1 MRTGIDRLQ
10 GLYAWARFYPESQ
23 QEKDLLTA
31 LSLSYGRVDDTV
43 EMNAFTWVE
52 QALRREGYGSYSVVS
67 FELVLNNL
75 YYVFRVQ
82 RIGSLGGW

>member
-10 GLYAWARFYPESQ
+10 GQYSWVRFYPESQ

-31 LSLSYGRVDDTV
+31 LRDGRADDTV
-43 EMNAFTWVE
+43 EINVITWVE
-52 QALRREGYGSYSVVS
+52 QALRREGYGNHSVVS
-67 FELVLNNL
+67 FEHVQNNL

-82 RIGSLGGW
+82 RTGSLGGW